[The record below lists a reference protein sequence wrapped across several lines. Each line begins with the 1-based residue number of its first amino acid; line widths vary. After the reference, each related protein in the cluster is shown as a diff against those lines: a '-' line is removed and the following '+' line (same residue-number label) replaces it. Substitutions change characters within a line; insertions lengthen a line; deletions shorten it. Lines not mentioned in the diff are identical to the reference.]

1 MTDAGGAP
9 RGGHVSDRWAAWRR
23 EIPLDEYHSRWE
35 RMEASGTAAHGE
47 ADLIAALVSAVRPD
61 GTGAVL
67 DAGCGMGRV
76 GIELARRGVDVEGV
90 DLDDDL
96 LAFARRDARDMRWV
110 HADLA
115 TVELGR
121 RYDVVAMPGNVMV
134 FCRAEDRAP
143 IVANLARQLW
153 PGGLLVAGFMLE
165 RRADA
170 ITLAEYDAAADA
182 AGLTLVD
189 RFATWER
196 DPYDG
201 GDYAVSIHRASPA

>member
-1 MTDAGGAP
+1 VTDQGDQGDEA

-23 EIPLDEYHSRWE
+23 EIPLDEYHARWE

-47 ADLIAALVSAVRPD
+47 ADLVASLVATVRPD

-76 GIELARRGVDVEGV
+76 AIELSRRGVDVEGV

-96 LAFARRDARDMRWV
+96 LAYARNDAPDVRWV
-110 HADLA
+110 LGDLS
-115 TVELGR
+115 TVEMGR
-121 RYDVVAMPGNVMV
+121 RYDVIAMPGNVMV
-134 FCRAEDRAP
+134 FCRVEDRAP

-153 PGGLLVAGFMLE
+153 PGGVLVAGFMLE
-165 RRADA
+165 RRNDA
-170 ITLAEYDAAADA
+170 ITLDEYDAAASA

-196 DPYDG
+196 ARFDG
-201 GDYAVSIHRASPA
+201 GVYAVSVHRA